1 MIHTQELKPGTDDRL
16 NPISRQKEKEE
27 QESERESVCVSG
39 VRLIQQDAK
48 SNPGALITHSIINQS
63 PVSAGL

>member
-1 MIHTQELKPGTDDRL
+1 MTDSIPSPDKKRKK
-16 NPISRQKEKEE
+16 SKRAR
-27 QESERESVCVSG
+27 ERVCVSG